1 MGVSFVSYSM
11 LIYGRI
17 YVTIQT
23 GGGKADPDNKSS
35 PVRRPRRYGGAATKG
50 DCHYST
56 VCRKMKGATSMEKQD
71 KANSETGEIA
81 KEVFTAMKREI
92 KKRLEVANEI
102 QLNAIYHFVCNYV
115 KADAAK

>member
-1 MGVSFVSYSM
+1 
-11 LIYGRI
+11 
-17 YVTIQT
+17 
-23 GGGKADPDNKSS
+23 
-35 PVRRPRRYGGAATKG
+35 
-50 DCHYST
+50 
-56 VCRKMKGATSMEKQD
+56 MEKQD